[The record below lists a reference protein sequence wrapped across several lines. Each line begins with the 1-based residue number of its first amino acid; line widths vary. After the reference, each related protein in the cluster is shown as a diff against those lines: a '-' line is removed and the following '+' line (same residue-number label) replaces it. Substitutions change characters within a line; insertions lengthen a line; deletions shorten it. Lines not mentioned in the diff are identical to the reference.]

1 MAQPFHRS
9 QHTWL
14 LYLTLAIFGFVI
26 NALGPVTPF
35 LKSELHLTYTVSS
48 LLFSAFAS
56 GMILTGLVGHLLV
69 RRLGHSGVLW
79 FALFGMCLSAIG
91 LAVSQSSWMTIL
103 SSFLMGF
110 TGSLVPAVSAS
121 SLSDEHG
128 DNRSVALAESNLIAA
143 ISSGLAPLM
152 VGWFSYTLL
161 GWRFAL
167 VLPLIAAFALVLGMR
182 SQVRLG
188 PHTGGPEA
196 AHSNAKLPARY
207 WVFWGL
213 NVLAV
218 AIEYCMLSWC
228 ADYLEHVAGLPKP
241 VAAQAISIFLAG
253 MILGRMAGSRLLL
266 RFTSYQVVTG
276 SILLALAGFLLYW
289 SAAAP
294 WITVLGLFL
303 TGLGVANQFPLALSL
318 AIGASGGNV
327 VRASTQASLASGIAI
342 FTLPLVLGRL
352 ADGFGIRLAYGIV
365 LILLAAAFTI
375 IQLMSRRPRPLYGVS

>member
-1 MAQPFHRS
+1 MSKPFRRS

-35 LKSELHLTYTVSS
+35 LKAELHLTYTVSS

-91 LAVSQSSWMTIL
+91 LAVSQTPWLTIL
-103 SSFLMGF
+103 ASFLMGF

-121 SLSDEHG
+121 GLSDEHG
-128 DNRSVALAESNLIAA
+128 ESRSVALAESNLIAA
-143 ISSGLAPLM
+143 VSSALAPLM
-152 VGWFSYTLL
+152 VGWFAYTLL

-167 VLPLIAAFALVLGMR
+167 VLPMIAALALLFGMR
-182 SQVRLG
+182 GQIRRETHNPG
-188 PHTGGPEA
+188 QEPD
-196 AHSNAKLPARY
+196 HSSAKLPARY
-207 WVFWGL
+207 WVFWVM
-213 NVLAV
+213 NILAV

-253 MILGRMAGSRLLL
+253 MILGRMMGSRLLL

-294 WITVLGLFL
+294 WMTVFGLFL

-318 AIGASGGNV
+318 AIGASGGNI

-352 ADGFGIRLAYGIV
+352 ADAFGIRLAYGIV
-365 LILLAAAFTI
+365 LILLVAAFTI
-375 IQLMSRRPRPLYGVS
+375 IRLMSRRARPLSAAA